1 NQTGTVLIE
10 HIDRDS
16 IVTRDLSDD
25 SRSRQAI
32 EDYAIAY
39 AQGANLP
46 PVEVFLVD
54 GRMVLVDGD
63 HRVKAR
69 LALQELGVVARCVGV
84 GSMNDALLYALKQ
97 TNRSHGLRLSPAD
110 CRHRV
115 FQALDSGLWDGASAN
130 ALASDLGV
138 AQRTAAKYMSEWEAA
153 RGVAAPEVRTDTKG
167 RKQPKIGRA
176 SCRERV

>member
-1 NQTGTVLIE
+1 LAVRRGVRRGRGGVTSAGGMKTLRPNQTGTVLIE

-69 LALQELGVVARCVGV
+69 LALQELGVVARCV
-84 GSMNDALLYALKQ
+84 
-97 TNRSHGLRLSPAD
+97 
-110 CRHRV
+110 
-115 FQALDSGLWDGASAN
+115 
-130 ALASDLGV
+130 
-138 AQRTAAKYMSEWEAA
+138 
-153 RGVAAPEVRTDTKG
+153 
-167 RKQPKIGRA
+167 
-176 SCRERV
+176 